1 MNRLDGSFIS
11 IEQIQNQYLGKIS
24 KPVAKETTNGASF
37 KDVLSGKINDAVGNV
52 SDIKFSKHAA
62 NRLMERDISLSP
74 EQSERLSEAVKK
86 ADAKGINDSLVLVD
100 KMAFIVNVP
109 SHTVVTAM
117 DEESTT
123 DHNVFTNIDG
133 AVIA

>member
-1 MNRLDGSFIS
+1 MNRLDGNFTS

-24 KPVAKETTNGASF
+24 KPANQAKDATSF
-37 KDVLSGKINDAVGNV
+37 KDVLSGKMEDVIGNTSEV
-52 SDIKFSKHAA
+52 KFSKHAA
-62 NRLMERDISLSP
+62 NRLMERSISLSP
-74 EQSERLSEAVKK
+74 EQSERLSNGIQMAYE
-86 ADAKGINDSLVLVD
+86 KGINDSLVMVD

-117 DEESTT
+117 DENSTT
-123 DHNVFTNIDG
+123 EHNVFTNIDG

>member
-1 MNRLDGSFIS
+1 MNRQIGNFAS
-11 IEQIQNQYLGKIS
+11 IEQIQNQYLSKVS
-24 KPVAKETTNGASF
+24 KPIQKSATPSTSF
-37 KDVLSGKINDAVGNV
+37 KNVLSGKIDDAIG
-52 SDIKFSKHAA
+52 SSSEIKFSKHAA
-62 NRLMERDISLSP
+62 NRLMQRDISLTP
-74 EQSERLSEAVKK
+74 EQSERLTEAVKK
-86 ADAKGINDSLVLVD
+86 AYEKGINDSLVIVD

-117 DEESTT
+117 DDESTT